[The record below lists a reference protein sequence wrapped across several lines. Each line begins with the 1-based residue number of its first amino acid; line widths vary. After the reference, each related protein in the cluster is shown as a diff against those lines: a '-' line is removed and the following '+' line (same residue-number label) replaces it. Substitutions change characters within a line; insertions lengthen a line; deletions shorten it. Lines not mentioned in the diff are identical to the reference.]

1 MEIIA
6 AIWLFALSEE
16 MKINRQEINH
26 LSDDLLV
33 LQAAHSSLHA
43 RTRVDHD
50 THHAKIDK
58 NIEAINNLQQQ
69 LNNLQSN

>member
-16 MKINRQEINH
+16 MKINRQEINY
-26 LSDDLLV
+26 LSDEIIV
-33 LQAAHSSLHA
+33 LQAAHSSLTASHII
-43 RTRVDHD
+43 DHD

-58 NIEAINNLQQQ
+58 NIEAIKNIEQK
-69 LNNLQSN
+69 LNSLSN

>member
-16 MKINRQEINH
+16 MKINRQEINY
-26 LSDDLLV
+26 LSDEIIV
-33 LQAAHSSLHA
+33 LQAAHSSLTA
-43 RTRVDHD
+43 RHIIDHD

-58 NIEAINNLQQQ
+58 NIEAIKNIEQK
-69 LNNLQSN
+69 LNSLSK

>member
-26 LSDDLLV
+26 LSDEIIV
-33 LQAAHSSLHA
+33 LQAAHSSLTA
-43 RTRVDHD
+43 RHIIDHD

-58 NIEAINNLQQQ
+58 NIEAIKNIEQK
-69 LNNLQSN
+69 LNSLSN

>member
-6 AIWLFALSEE
+6 AMWLFALSEE
-16 MKINRQEINH
+16 IKINRQEINY
-26 LSDDLLV
+26 LSDEIIV
-33 LQAAHSSLHA
+33 LQAAHSSLTA
-43 RTRVDHD
+43 RHIIDHD

-58 NIEAINNLQQQ
+58 NIEAINNLQQR